1 MSVEASVGR
10 PMTPEARHAWDPV
23 GNDIAW
29 DLEKN
34 ATQMAAIF
42 YRGGLQTMQ
51 AAAVQSVPSSKVRCV
66 PKRCR
71 LLSAPNCTTESAT
84 PPVGTWRGGR
94 LLTDGGDADVGM
106 EHILE
111 AGNGRPRQSAMP
123 TTKRSHECVGGAH
136 LLK

>member
-1 MSVEASVGR
+1 MSVEASVGW
-10 PMTPEARHAWDPV
+10 PMAPEARHAWDPV
-23 GNDIAW
+23 SNDV
-29 DLEKN
+29 EKN

-71 LLSAPNCTTESAT
+71 LLSAPNCTTESAAS
-84 PPVGTWRGGR
+84 PVGTWRGGR
-94 LLTDGGDADVGM
+94 LLTDGGDAYVGM

-111 AGNGRPRQSAMP
+111 AGNGRPRQSAIQSDSTNRGEYM
-123 TTKRSHECVGGAH
+123 
-136 LLK
+136 